1 MAVYY
6 SLRHDTI
13 VSTTLDWRIAHGISA
28 DFPLLMGTDTVTP
41 PRIHLLRY
49 DVAVDRV
56 VAYVP
61 LLANLALET
70 LDPGAATRK
79 ITGRHGDRLPI
90 QVCLDAARREQE
102 VIADVSGLAPEVLAF
117 ETDLKGKDFY
127 HSIGDIQT
135 GRFQTGKQYLD
146 AYRSQDYGRL
156 ADSDEEWDQHA
167 VAVRHFLR
175 GQPHPTTSFTE
186 TGPTVL

>member
-1 MAVYY
+1 MPTSPCYGHRY
-6 SLRHDTI
+6 RH
-13 VSTTLDWRIAHGISA
+13 AA
-28 DFPLLMGTDTVTP
+28 
-41 PRIHLLRY
+41 RIHLLRY

-61 LLANLALET
+61 LLAKLALET

-79 ITGRHGDRLPI
+79 ITSRHGDRLPI

-146 AYRSQDYGRL
+146 AYRSQGYGRL
-156 ADSDEEWDQHA
+156 ADSDQEMGSARRCGAACSPGTAPPDDQFYRDRADRA
-167 VAVRHFLR
+167 VIARVDML
-175 GQPHPTTSFTE
+175 PWTMP
-186 TGPTVL
+186 